1 MLEKNLS
8 EQILSIGNRS
18 DRPDGG
24 ISQVLYNYRF
34 YVFPVFKSITNFKIG
49 SKPYKLFI
57 AILALLKEFLI
68 LIFDKKIK
76 IVHVHAPSDIGFRR
90 SSYYIYLAKIFHKKI
105 IVHIHSG
112 RFNDYYLRH
121 RKYVEH
127 VFSKCDVIV
136 ALTKEI
142 KKFYEAMGCTNVVL
156 INNIIEVP
164 IEKNVRYEDG
174 LIHLLFLG
182 SITEPKGIYDL
193 VDVLCKHRLEF
204 EGRIILH
211 VGGNREVDKLLHI
224 IETKRLDNLIKYEG
238 WLSGERKIEMLNKCN
253 VFILPSH
260 TEGLP
265 ISDSEAFSYGKY
277 VVATN
282 VGGIPEIIN
291 HVNGVMFNPM
301 DKDALY
307 KVLSDLLQNGLSF
320 VDNNAIKK
328 TVYEYMPESVEKQL
342 SNLYNSIIDGQ

>member
-1 MLEKNLS
+1 MLDKSLS

-24 ISQVLYNYRF
+24 ISQVLYNYRL

-49 SKPYKLFI
+49 SKSYKLFI
-57 AILALLKEFLI
+57 AILALLEELFV

-76 IVHVHAPSDIGFRR
+76 IIHVHTPSDIGFRR
-90 SSYYIYLAKIFHKKI
+90 SSYYIYLAKVFHKKV

-121 RKYVEH
+121 RKYVEQ

-142 KKFYEAMGCTNVVL
+142 KRFYEAMGCANVVL
-156 INNIIEVP
+156 INNIIEAP
-164 IEKNVRYEDG
+164 IEKDVRYEDN
-174 LIHLLFLG
+174 LIHFLFLG
-182 SITEPKGIYDL
+182 SITEQKGIYDL
-193 VDVLCKHRLEF
+193 VDVLRKHRLEF
-204 EGRIILH
+204 EGKIMLH
-211 VGGNREVDKLLHI
+211 VGGNREVNKLLYI
-224 IETKRLDNLIKYEG
+224 IETEGLHNLIKYEG
-238 WLSGERKIEMLNKCN
+238 WLSGERKIEILNKCN

-265 ISDSEAFSYGKY
+265 ISILEAFSYGKY
-277 VVATN
+277 VIATN

-301 DKDALY
+301 DKDTLY
-307 KVLSDLLQNGLSF
+307 KILSDLSQNGLSF
-320 VDNNAIKK
+320 VDSNAIKK
-328 TVYEYMPESVEKQL
+328 TVYEYMPESVGKQL
-342 SNLYNSIIDGQ
+342 SNLYNSIIDEQ